1 MVLSISNF
9 AENTEQKQAL
19 DNAFDARAL
28 VLSLCYSI
36 PGYRETPLE
45 TKNFIYDKMIA
56 EVLRV

>member
-9 AENTEQKQAL
+9 AENAEQKRVL
-19 DNAFDARAL
+19 DESFDARSL

-36 PGYRETPLE
+36 PGYREAPLA

-56 EVLRV
+56 EVLR